1 MSEIVKEIVTRDRL
15 EYSIAAGT
23 AQRRFLRGLADGRLL
38 GQRCPRCRKVYV
50 PPRGSCPTCAVPT
63 QEEVRVSDVGTVT
76 TYCVVNLQFYGQ
88 AVQIPYA
95 CCSILLDGA
104 DIPFF
109 HLVQEAAADQ
119 VRMGLRVKAVWL
131 PEAERKPSFESIRYF
146 KPTGEPDAPYESY
159 KDHVG

>member
-1 MSEIVKEIVTRDRL
+1 MPDIVKEIITRDRL
-15 EYSIAAGT
+15 EYTIAAGS
-23 AQRRFLRGLADGRLL
+23 AQRRFLRGLAEGRLL

-50 PPRGSCPTCAVPT
+50 PPRGSCPTCAIPT
-63 QEEVRVSDVGTVT
+63 QEQVRVSDAGTVT
-76 TYCVVNLQFYGQ
+76 TYCVVNLKFHGQ

-104 DIPFF
+104 DLPFF

-119 VRMGLRVKAVWL
+119 VRMGLRVKAVWA
-131 PEAERKPSFESIRYF
+131 PPAERSASFESIRYF
-146 KPTGEPDAPYESY
+146 KPSGEPDARYESY